1 MGIWGPK
8 LYQSDIAEEV
18 RDYYRDQLRRGK
30 SGKDI
35 TQDLIAQNKFTT
47 LDSDDAPE
55 FWFALADTQ
64 WDLGRLE
71 DCVKERAVYYLNE
84 GHDLLRWEKEDP
96 ANAIKRAKVLDEL
109 RQKLMSPQP
118 VEKRVAPYKLYRCAW
133 SIGDVYA
140 YQLSSGFAR
149 ENGVYGQYLYFI
161 KVDDAVWHPGHIV
174 PVVYFYRIT
183 SDTLLPLER
192 LTNVDYLPQFFTPTV
207 YREKPQKKKLYLL
220 ELLSTSDRTIPHKN
234 LHFVGNFH
242 QVKRVDKEDPN
253 PYIISWKDFEKYI
266 INDFRDWNDLSV
278 LFN

>member
-118 VEKRVAPYKLYRCAW
+118 AEKRVAPYKLYRCVW

-140 YQLSSGFAR
+140 YQLSSGFAI
-149 ENGVYGQYLYFI
+149 L
-161 KVDDAVWHPGHIV
+161 
-174 PVVYFYRIT
+174 
-183 SDTLLPLER
+183 
-192 LTNVDYLPQFFTPTV
+192 
-207 YREKPQKKKLYLL
+207 
-220 ELLSTSDRTIPHKN
+220 
-234 LHFVGNFH
+234 
-242 QVKRVDKEDPN
+242 
-253 PYIISWKDFEKYI
+253 
-266 INDFRDWNDLSV
+266 
-278 LFN
+278 

>member
-1 MGIWGPK
+1 
-8 LYQSDIAEEV
+8 
-18 RDYYRDQLRRGK
+18 
-30 SGKDI
+30 
-35 TQDLIAQNKFTT
+35 
-47 LDSDDAPE
+47 
-55 FWFALADTQ
+55 
-64 WDLGRLE
+64 
-71 DCVKERAVYYLNE
+71 
-84 GHDLLRWEKEDP
+84 
-96 ANAIKRAKVLDEL
+96 
-109 RQKLMSPQP
+109 MSPQP

-174 PVVYFYRIT
+174 PIVYFYKIT

-220 ELLSTSDRTIPHKN
+220 ELLSTSDRTIPYKN